1 MAWAVITGASSGI
14 GYALARE
21 FAKNGTDIVAVARNE
36 KRLTKLKEDF
46 EKKYKI
52 KVITAVLDLADSS
65 SADKLYEMTSK
76 EGLRVDYLVNDA
88 GFGLRGDFLDT
99 DFKIQQ
105 DMLTVNVLSMMRL
118 CHLYGNDMR
127 RNEIGR
133 ILNLSSMSAF
143 FAGPYMSVYY
153 ATKAFVLSFSQ
164 ALREELRGT
173 GVMVTALCPGP
184 TDTEFEKRAKLN
196 RSEMYK
202 FVKPKSAEYVAEVGY
217 AGLLKG
223 ETVVYSSAI
232 VKASN
237 ILTRLITRKQAA
249 TLAREINEIQD

>member
-1 MAWAVITGASSGI
+1 MSWAVITGASSGI
-14 GYALARE
+14 GYAIARE
-21 FAKNGTDIVAVARNE
+21 FAKNGTDIVAAARNG
-36 KRLTKLKEDF
+36 KRLAELKEEF

-52 KVITAVLDLADSS
+52 KVKTAVLDLAEPS
-65 SADKLYEMTSK
+65 SADRLYKMTSE

-99 DFKIQQ
+99 EFNVQQ
-105 DMLTVNVLSMMRL
+105 EMLTVNVLSTMKL
-118 CHLYGNDMR
+118 CHLYGRDMCS
-127 RNEIGR
+127 NEMGR

-153 ATKAFVLSFSQ
+153 AAKAFVLSFSQ

-173 GVMVTALCPGP
+173 GVTVTVLCPGP

-202 FVKPKSAEYVAEVGY
+202 FVKPKSAEYVAEAGY
-217 AGLLKG
+217 AGMMKG
-223 ETVVYSSAI
+223 ESVVYGSAI

-249 TLAREINEIQD
+249 VLAREINEIRR

>member
-14 GYALARE
+14 GYALSRE

-36 KRLTKLKEDF
+36 KRLNKLKTEL

-52 KVITAVLDLADSS
+52 KVMTAVLDLADPASS
-65 SADKLYEMTSK
+65 DKLYQMTT
-76 EGLRVDYLVNDA
+76 EAGLRVDFLVNDA
-88 GFGLRGDFLDT
+88 GFGLRGDFLDA
-99 DFKIQQ
+99 DFGVQR
-105 DMLTVNVLSMMRL
+105 DMLNVNVLSLMKL
-118 CHLYGNDMR
+118 CYLYGNDMR
-127 RNEIGR
+127 QNEIGR

-153 ATKAFVLSFSQ
+153 ATKAFILSFSQ

-202 FVKPKSAEYVAEVGY
+202 FVKPKTAEYVAEIAY
-217 AGLLKG
+217 AEMMKG
-223 ETVVYSSAI
+223 KTVVYPGAL

-237 ILTRLITRKQAA
+237 ILTRLISGKQAA
-249 TLAREINEIQD
+249 ALAREINEAEL